1 MRQKAV
7 PSMTT
12 GRFLRP
18 LIVPIIALSIV
29 VAAVVAP
36 ASSVAN
42 CNPCLPPPNEWPQ
55 FQHDGQH
62 TGYNAQETFLST
74 STVPKLLERWKSG
87 PFSLDY
93 FSDQIDPVVSA
104 GVLYVTDIAEATHV
118 VTLHALDAS
127 SGAPLWSLQLT
138 WASFF
143 SVTPAAVYNGMIYVG
158 MSNQFVGK
166 WDGLRARE

>member
-1 MRQKAV
+1 LFATAER
-7 PSMTT
+7 
-12 GRFLRP
+12 
-18 LIVPIIALSIV
+18 
-29 VAAVVAP
+29 VAAIP
-36 ASSVAN
+36 ARRAAHR
-42 CNPCLPPPNEWPQ
+42 LQ
-55 FQHDGQH
+55 
-62 TGYNAQETFLST
+62 AQETFLST
-74 STVPKLLERWKSG
+74 STVPKLLDRWKSG

>member
-62 TGYNAQETFLST
+62 TGYKPRKHFC
-74 STVPKLLERWKSG
+74 P
-87 PFSLDY
+87 
-93 FSDQIDPVVSA
+93 
-104 GVLYVTDIAEATHV
+104 
-118 VTLHALDAS
+118 
-127 SGAPLWSLQLT
+127 LQLFPN
-138 WASFF
+138 S
-143 SVTPAAVYNGMIYVG
+143 SNVG
-158 MSNQFVGK
+158 NP
-166 WDGLRARE
+166 GLSLLIISLTRLTRL

>member
-1 MRQKAV
+1 
-7 PSMTT
+7 MTT

-62 TGYNAQETFLST
+62 TALQFSGYLRQFG
-74 STVPKLLERWKSG
+74 TVARHQHQVVTILCEQ
-87 PFSLDY
+87 FSE
-93 FSDQIDPVVSA
+93 FQSDTAGSA
-104 GVLYVTDIAEATHV
+104 GDESGHV
-118 VTLHALDAS
+118 
-127 SGAPLWSLQLT
+127 
-138 WASFF
+138 
-143 SVTPAAVYNGMIYVG
+143 
-158 MSNQFVGK
+158 
-166 WDGLRARE
+166 

>member
-42 CNPCLPPPNEWPQ
+42 CNPCLPPPNEWP
-55 FQHDGQH
+55 HSST
-62 TGYNAQETFLST
+62 TGSTPVTSPGNISVHFNCSQTPRPLEIRAFLS
-74 STVPKLLERWKSG
+74 
-87 PFSLDY
+87 
-93 FSDQIDPVVSA
+93 
-104 GVLYVTDIAEATHV
+104 
-118 VTLHALDAS
+118 
-127 SGAPLWSLQLT
+127 
-138 WASFF
+138 
-143 SVTPAAVYNGMIYVG
+143 
-158 MSNQFVGK
+158 
-166 WDGLRARE
+166 